1 MGKHSELLLWPLLPI
16 EWPVFNVNVVIKKF
30 GYIYIYIFFM
40 SVYVYVNYF
49 VWNFFCW
56 NFGLDSL
63 EEEIVYIKRTILV
76 K

>member
-1 MGKHSELLLWPLLPI
+1 
-16 EWPVFNVNVVIKKF
+16 
-30 GYIYIYIFFM
+30 M

-63 EEEIVYIKRTILV
+63 EEEILYINGTILV